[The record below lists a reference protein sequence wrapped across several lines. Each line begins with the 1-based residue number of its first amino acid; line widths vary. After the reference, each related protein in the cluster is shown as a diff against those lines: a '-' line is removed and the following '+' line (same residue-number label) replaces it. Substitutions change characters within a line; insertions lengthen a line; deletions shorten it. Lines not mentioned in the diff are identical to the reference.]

1 MNKNI
6 FKASIV
12 SAARYRRLR
21 KYRYGLYMTL
31 LFYVSAIITPP
42 TRTGK
47 TANFIQTFNV
57 DLEWYFSI
65 LAVLVVITFA
75 LYYYSTRHEILGE
88 LKVYLSTLQ
97 ITKNGEVEFYPFKD
111 LRNIVIERGSTY
123 HYEYRERNYII
134 KTDNWIHFIHNGQQR
149 KIEFK
154 LDSIWHNQQFEE
166 MISNLGGKGFQLEYL
181 SI

>member
-1 MNKNI
+1 MNNTI
-6 FKASIV
+6 FEASIV

-31 LFYVSAIITPP
+31 LFYISAMLNPP

-47 TANFIQTFNV
+47 TTNFIQAFNV
-57 DLEWYFSI
+57 DLRWYFFI
-65 LAVLVVITFA
+65 LVILVVITLA

-88 LKVYLSTLQ
+88 LKIYPSTLQ
-97 ITKNGEVEFYPFKD
+97 VVQNGEIEFYPFKE
-111 LRNIVIERGSTY
+111 LQKVTIERGSTY

-134 KTDNWIHFIHNGQQR
+134 NTDNWIHFTYNGQER
-149 KIEFK
+149 KVEFQ
-154 LDSIWHNQQFEE
+154 LNSFWHNQQFEE
-166 MISNLGGKGFQLEYL
+166 MIATLSSRKMQLEYL